1 MTIVLI
7 FLLVVYAVGGYALEQ
22 KDKEH
27 KKEIVKSIR
36 HIYDEDKRQETEDIT
51 KVYNEVVLKEIWK

>member
-1 MTIVLI
+1 MTIVLVA
-7 FLLVVYAVGGYALEQ
+7 LLFIYAAGGYALEQ

-36 HIYDEDKRQETEDIT
+36 HIYDEDKRRETEEIA